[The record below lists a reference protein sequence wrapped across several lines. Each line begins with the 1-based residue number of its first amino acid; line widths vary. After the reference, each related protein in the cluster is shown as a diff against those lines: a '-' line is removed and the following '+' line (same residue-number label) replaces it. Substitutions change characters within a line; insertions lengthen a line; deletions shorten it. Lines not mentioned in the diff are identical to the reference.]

1 MYFKDRKW
9 ISKTVYC
16 ISCSMVCKIIFCS
29 EFPNIPD
36 KTGRKIIRRR
46 RTQAI
51 AKRYAFHANTIK
63 QWKVLIFC
71 VRYNL
76 FYHVNAYLLL
86 INLLSGLIS
95 TMVTLFMIHSRKT
108 WNSPIKCCFSNN
120 RDYKEYL
127 LPEIVSWTRTWIVS
141 SRKNKWDVCVCFTN
155 TFHEHTDVYLQLNS
169 S

>member
-1 MYFKDRKW
+1 
-9 ISKTVYC
+9 
-16 ISCSMVCKIIFCS
+16 MVCKIIFCS
-29 EFPNIPD
+29 VFPNLPD
-36 KTGRKIIRRR
+36 KTGRKTIRR

-51 AKRYAFHANTIK
+51 AKRYAFHANAIK

-76 FYHVNAYLLL
+76 FYHVSAYLLL

-95 TMVTLFMIHSRKT
+95 TTVSTVLSNPPMIHSRKT
-108 WNSPIKCCFSNN
+108 WNSPIKCWFSNN

-127 LPEIVSWTRTWIVS
+127 LWEIVSWTRTWIVS

-155 TFHEHTDVYLQLNS
+155 TFHEHTDLYLQLS
-169 S
+169 SS